1 MCCTLEEAVLSST
14 VLLAHQVE
22 HEGRRVNVIGYQN
35 TAESRGSGPNAMI
48 IPIPSATP
56 MSQANC
62 VDMTGVGSVFK
73 DYWDLLRP
81 KTRGLYLGGPAAA
94 DAFDALEV
102 FNSGSYTVLL
112 TKQVNLTQ
120 LREAMVELPADKRIE
135 LDLQKAKI
143 FSAYR
148 KMYPD
153 WHIAICIWNDHVE
166 AEPILWWYDPMPE
179 YVGNHFLPGLDAHD
193 GQPPNLKV
201 AVRVDH
207 TIVVGAPSERPG
219 WNNASDVVAK
229 VPEHLRKWL
238 PAHVFGEEISG
249 QLRNGDWVLPKE
261 GWSGTNSFDR
271 VATAPRVVPPGAR
284 GEVAWT
290 SA

>member
-62 VDMTGVGSVFK
+62 VDMTGVGPVFK

-166 AEPILWWYDPMPE
+166 AEPILWWYDPMPG
-179 YVGNHFLPGLDAHD
+179 YVDKHFLPGLDAHD
-193 GQPPNLKV
+193 GQPPDLKV
-201 AVRVDH
+201 AVGVDH
-207 TIVVGAPSERPG
+207 TIVVGAPSTERLG
-219 WNNASDVVAK
+219 WNNAERIVAK
-229 VPEHLRKWL
+229 APEHLRKWL
-238 PAHVFGEEISG
+238 PTHVYGHEVNG
-249 QLRNGDWVLPKE
+249 QLRNGDWVFAKD
-261 GWSGTNSFDR
+261 GWTSENSAER
-271 VATAPRVVPPGAR
+271 VLVAERVSPPGS
-284 GEVAWT
+284 EVAWT